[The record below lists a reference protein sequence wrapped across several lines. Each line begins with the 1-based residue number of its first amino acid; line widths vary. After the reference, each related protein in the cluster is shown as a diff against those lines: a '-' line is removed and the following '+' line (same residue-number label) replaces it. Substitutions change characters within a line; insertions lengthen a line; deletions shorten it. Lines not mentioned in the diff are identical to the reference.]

1 MRNSPLVTH
10 HFQVNQCARQSQ
22 WMWNGREW
30 GEVSAASLHQTV
42 CHSQLPSLLRQ
53 NIWWMFI
60 AADRTDGQRGMQWAS
75 ASVVGCVWEADGWAD
90 AHVGGRISLLSPLI
104 SLPPRRP
111 PPPAWRW
118 LTGPVWSQNTD
129 GRAGDPVHGG
139 ARWSPG
145 IRLHT
150 KTTLLQYYNY
160 EQFHAV
166 TKKVNIMSRSKC
178 PQCGVGGVLTN
189 QHFTYLLTGMER
201 DPLVG
206 LMLAGQQSQMHP
218 GMTIRR
224 RRGNW
229 F

>member
-1 MRNSPLVTH
+1 MCKTITVDVERKGVRGGKCSKLTSNSLSFSITKSVATK
-10 HFQVNQCARQSQ
+10 
-22 WMWNGREW
+22 
-30 GEVSAASLHQTV
+30 
-42 CHSQLPSLLRQ
+42 RQ

-111 PPPAWRW
+111 PPCVAVTHRACLEPEH
-118 LTGPVWSQNTD
+118 

-178 PQCGVGGVLTN
+178 PRCGVGGVLTN
-189 QHFTYLLTGMER
+189 RHFTYLLTGVER